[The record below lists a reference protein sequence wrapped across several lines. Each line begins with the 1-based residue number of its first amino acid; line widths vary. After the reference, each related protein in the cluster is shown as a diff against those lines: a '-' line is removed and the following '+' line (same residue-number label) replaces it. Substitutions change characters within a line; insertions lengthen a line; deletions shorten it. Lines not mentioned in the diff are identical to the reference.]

1 MIVSDY
7 FGIMMIMYYKYYISY
22 MPWNNIAGHH
32 IQMSSALIW
41 QSGKP
46 KILQRFSKIISKY
59 QRVWWYIIFDDLGL
73 YIQLELDK
81 NIEGHIMGTSSMDVL
96 GHPNMTSCKYS
107 ICMNKCVIITNHH
120 GYLSSQSR
128 DVLYHRELRITGL
141 VYYCECVWSKHV
153 FQNL

>member
-1 MIVSDY
+1 MQNIDAYPTGNVSKYIAGRNIRMSFWFFKTPQTLLYSVTWLFLNYYRVLETKSIIVSDY
-7 FGIMMIMYYKYYISY
+7 FGIMMIMYYIWNVT
-22 MPWNNIAGHH
+22 MPWNNIAGHN

-81 NIEGHIMGTSSMDVL
+81 KHWRTYYGDILNGRPGTSVYM
-96 GHPNMTSCKYS
+96 
-107 ICMNKCVIITNHH
+107 II
-120 GYLSSQSR
+120 
-128 DVLYHRELRITGL
+128 
-141 VYYCECVWSKHV
+141 W
-153 FQNL
+153 